1 VPSALSSNARPAFAA
16 SGRSSRQDDNII
28 EAAWLY
34 FHEGL
39 NQGDIAARLN
49 ISRASVVNY
58 LAEARRRDYVR
69 ITLDSDVFS
78 NNQLASDLKQ
88 KFGITAALVVPSD
101 VTSEARSSERVIRAA
116 SDWLSQH
123 LDTVDSLGVA
133 WGETIYRLAEVAPK
147 LDLRDLTIVQLI
159 GSKPSEIGFAAEN
172 CAATLAQRFGAQC
185 ANLHAPL
192 LLSTPELCESLKAEP
207 MIAHQLQLIADC
219 TKVIFAAGTVDAN
232 SHIALAGLLDTDT
245 LARMQRQGAA
255 GVICG
260 RIIDQNGAPMPAPNE
275 AQMIGVT
282 LEQMRQKEMSMLVAS
297 GPARMCAARAAI
309 KGGYVT
315 HLVTCSASARLLLED
330 AP

>member
-1 VPSALSSNARPAFAA
+1 
-16 SGRSSRQDDNII
+16 
-28 EAAWLY
+28 
-34 FHEGL
+34 
-39 NQGDIAARLN
+39 
-49 ISRASVVNY
+49 
-58 LAEARRRDYVR
+58 
-69 ITLDSDVFS
+69 
-78 NNQLASDLKQ
+78 
-88 KFGITAALVVPSD
+88 
-101 VTSEARSSERVIRAA
+101 
-116 SDWLSQH
+116 
-123 LDTVDSLGVA
+123 
-133 WGETIYRLAEVAPK
+133 
-147 LDLRDLTIVQLI
+147 
-159 GSKPSEIGFAAEN
+159 
-172 CAATLAQRFGAQC
+172 
-185 ANLHAPL
+185 
-192 LLSTPELCESLKAEP
+192 